1 MPTAWSPCILC
12 AWTPRQPYPMP
23 STVGPT
29 VVPASLPRWAGR
41 AWSRTPMCMHLHM
54 PTCTDKDAHAHMHR
68 QGRRLE
74 LCVKDQ
80 WDPPGL
86 ALVLDSLPE
95 AEVSRRVTCEHG
107 SRGLRG
113 RGSLGVSTFGG
124 KH

>member
-1 MPTAWSPCILC
+1 
-12 AWTPRQPYPMP
+12 
-23 STVGPT
+23 
-29 VVPASLPRWAGR
+29 
-41 AWSRTPMCMHLHM
+41 MCMHLHM
-54 PTCTDKDAHAHMHR
+54 PTCTDKDAHAHTHR

-74 LCVKDQ
+74 LCVEDQ

-113 RGSLGVSTFGG
+113 RSSLGVSTFGG